1 MPCAEVRRTVNRV
14 EAVALIVADLAVKLS
29 ARERADAL
37 LNAWSVREP
46 DAGFVDLPEE
56 LRTRMVERDEP
67 DDPDER
73 LYDPLVAL
81 ALRWQFRGVLNSY
94 LEERLAAVGI
104 TATVEGPVEPTVA
117 CPCCGFFSLEARNAL
132 EICRVCLWEDTGD
145 DPELHS
151 GPNHM
156 TLREGRANF
165 VQHGVCEPR
174 LRAATELDLSRRYR
188 R

>member
-1 MPCAEVRRTVNRV
+1 MNRAEALSTL
-14 EAVALIVADLAVKLS
+14 VAGLAAKLS

-37 LNAWSVREP
+37 VDAWSIRET
-46 DAGFVDLPEE
+46 DAEFLSLPEE
-56 LRTRMVERDEP
+56 LRARMVGRDGP
-67 DDPDER
+67 DDPDDR
-73 LYDPLVAL
+73 MYDPLVAL

-94 LEERLAAVGI
+94 LQERLAAMGI
-104 TATVEGPVEPTVA
+104 TTTVEGPIEPTVA

-132 EICRVCLWEDTGD
+132 EICPVCLWEDTGD
-145 DPELHS
+145 DSELHS

-165 VQHGVCEPR
+165 VRHGVCEPR
-174 LRAATELDLSRRYR
+174 LRAATDRDMLRRYR

>member
-1 MPCAEVRRTVNRV
+1 MNRV
-14 EAVALIVADLAVKLS
+14 EALSIIVADLAAKLS

-37 LNAWSVREP
+37 VDAWSLRET
-46 DAGFVDLPEE
+46 DAGFLALPAE
-56 LRTRMVERDEP
+56 LRRRMAELEGP
-67 DDPDER
+67 DDPDDR
-73 LYDPLVAL
+73 LYDPLEAL
-81 ALRWQFRGVLNSY
+81 SLRCQFRGVLNSY

-104 TATVEGPVEPTVA
+104 TVTVEGPIEPTVA
-117 CPCCGFFSLEARNAL
+117 CPCCGFFSLEARNDL

-145 DPELHS
+145 DPDLHS
-151 GPNHM
+151 GPNHL

-165 VQHGVCEPR
+165 VEHGVCEPT

>member
-1 MPCAEVRRTVNRV
+1 MNRV
-14 EAVALIVADLAVKLS
+14 EAVSLLVADLAAKLS
-29 ARERADAL
+29 ARQRADAL
-37 LNAWSVREP
+37 SNAWSVRET
-46 DAGFVDLPEE
+46 DAEFLGLPQEVQA
-56 LRTRMVERDEP
+56 RMVGSDEP
-67 DDPDER
+67 DDPDDR

-94 LEERLAAVGI
+94 LEERLAAMGT
-104 TATVEGPVEPTVA
+104 TATVEGPIEPTVA

-132 EICRVCLWEDTGD
+132 EICPVCLWEDTGD

-174 LRAATELDLSRRYR
+174 LRAAVDRDMLRRYR